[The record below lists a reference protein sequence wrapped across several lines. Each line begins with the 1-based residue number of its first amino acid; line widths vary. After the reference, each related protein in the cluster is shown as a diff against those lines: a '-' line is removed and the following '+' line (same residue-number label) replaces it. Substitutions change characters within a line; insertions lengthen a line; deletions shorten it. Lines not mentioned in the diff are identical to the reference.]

1 MRHSLTSN
9 ARGLSKPVVYGSA
22 ARGRRNGL
30 AQSNGS
36 GGQLISGV
44 SNTTLWIGGG
54 AVVGGLLLWTL
65 LSGGG
70 SGKRDLPT
78 RA

>member
-22 ARGRRNGL
+22 AHGRRNGL
-30 AQSNGS
+30 AQPSGS
-36 GGQLISGV
+36 ENFMADFTDSKLI
-44 SNTTLWIGGG
+44 IGGV
-54 AVVGGLLLWTL
+54 AVVGGLLLWTFF
-65 LSGGG
+65 SGGG
-70 SGKRDLPT
+70 SGKRNLPD